1 MKRKSKVLIRL
12 LTAVLCISLLPVT
25 VMASPDDPA
34 EDPEQDIGMTDTENN
49 FRAWPANKDPDYDTA
64 LIPVPYG
71 KTTVLKVAVEADIV
85 SGIVACGMDQKEEIY
100 I

>member
-34 EDPEQDIGMTDTENN
+34 EDPEQDIG
-49 FRAWPANKDPDYDTA
+49 RQLY
-64 LIPVPYG
+64 
-71 KTTVLKVAVEADIV
+71 
-85 SGIVACGMDQKEEIY
+85 
-100 I
+100 